1 MSLIIDD
8 RNSPPP
14 QHLRRLLC
22 FTKEKHDPA
31 PTLLVSGM
39 STTTSTLVVS
49 QPNAAEQDRSTINDR
64 VGNLSEERIK
74 ERFDSLAEPMKRLFE
89 ELETEFEKRPIDSVS
104 DILEWSAYRSKTL
117 DTPDLAELFTKWI
130 FFRGPNP
137 ENDPNS
143 IQNVDFG
150 EFRRELEAANWK
162 HDNEASVRVFQ
173 LMWYIRSRHP
183 VTFMLK
189 ALEGARLGVTINPR
203 CIIPQDPLHDS
214 IEAYNIIGSCI
225 NVLGLRYQ
233 AEYTTKEMI
242 IVPFGRFLCF
252 LCT

>member
-1 MSLIIDD
+1 
-8 RNSPPP
+8 
-14 QHLRRLLC
+14 
-22 FTKEKHDPA
+22 
-31 PTLLVSGM
+31 M
-39 STTTSTLVVS
+39 STKASTPVVS
-49 QPNAAEQDRSTINDR
+49 QPNAAERDRSTNNDR

-74 ERFDSLAEPMKRLFE
+74 ERFETLAEPMKWLFE

-104 DILEWSAYRSKTL
+104 DILEWSAYLSKTL
-117 DTPDLAELFTKWI
+117 DTPDLADLFTKWI
-130 FFRGPNP
+130 SFRGPKP

-150 EFRRELEAANWK
+150 EFRRDLEAANWK
-162 HDNEASVRVFQ
+162 YDSEAYDRVFH
-173 LMWYIRSRHP
+173 LMWNIRSGHP

-189 ALEGARLGVTINPR
+189 ALEGARLGVTINAR

-214 IEAYNIIGSCI
+214 LEAYDIIGSNFI
-225 NVLGLRYQ
+225 NILGLRYQ

-242 IVPFGRFLCF
+242 IAPFGRFLCF